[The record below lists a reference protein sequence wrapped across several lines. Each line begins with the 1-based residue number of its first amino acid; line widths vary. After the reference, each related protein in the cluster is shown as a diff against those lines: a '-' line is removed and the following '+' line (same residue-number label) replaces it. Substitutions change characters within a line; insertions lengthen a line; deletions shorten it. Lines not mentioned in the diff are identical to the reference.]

1 MRRDPRQV
9 DLFAP
14 AAVEAPAP
22 VDDRPR
28 DLFGNPTDGPHA
40 PAPRYRPRKPV
51 QQSLTLEPGTFR
63 LD

>member
-9 DLFAP
+9 DLFSAP
-14 AAVEAPAP
+14 TPART
-22 VDDRPR
+22 VDDDRPR